1 MNYNTWLIKN
11 LEQLT
16 INYKSRDITSTFEHF
31 CECVFVS
38 INNKYCWLPVEYTTG
53 IINKEK

>member
-16 INYKSRDITSTFEHF
+16 INYKSRDITSTFEYF

-38 INNKYCWLPVEYTTG
+38 MNNKYCWLPVEYTTG
-53 IINKEK
+53 IINS